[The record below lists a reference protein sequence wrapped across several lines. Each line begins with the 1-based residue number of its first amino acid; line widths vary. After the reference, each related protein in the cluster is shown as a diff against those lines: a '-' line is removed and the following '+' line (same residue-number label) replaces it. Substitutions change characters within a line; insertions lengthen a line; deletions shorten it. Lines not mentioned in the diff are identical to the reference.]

1 MIQALGLYAYAE
13 CLRTHFVQQLAKQGK
28 RFVTAVALRVALDA
42 VAISLAIGEGTVE
55 GVRRLATPSA
65 PTLLRHRDAPTPS
78 WVRRILGRFAEP
90 TGETLHLAQ
99 ATALVRQSER
109 DAAGHVVFYVDNH
122 LRPYTGKHVIRK
134 GWRMQDKRAVS
145 GASDYWVHD
154 EDGRPVLR
162 VHSPEHESLVKW
174 LRPIG
179 RKLHEALA
187 DERRRIVLVF
197 DRAGARPEAMAELRD
212 ANFDFVT
219 YEVRPYAK
227 LPASAFDHWIR
238 IGKKRYEYVE
248 THQKNLGK
256 GRGRVRRIAMRNPA
270 GEQFN
275 ILAVSDAPAH
285 ELIGHILARWA
296 RQENQFK
303 HGNERWNLNQLDG
316 RTVVEYPPDAIIP
329 NPARRRLD
337 RALRLAREREGEA
350 LRKLAHLERDHPKQA
365 RLQQELERARDEQRQ
380 LEALRPK
387 VPTHAPVR
395 ETELAGKL
403 VKHERPYKLLIDTLR
418 VAAANA
424 ESELA
429 ARLAP
434 HLPRGAEAK
443 KTLANL
449 FRAPGTVR
457 LRRDSVVV
465 ILAPAATSRERA
477 AFEHL
482 LAQLNALPLRL
493 PGDQT
498 SRRLR
503 FELEKR

>member
-1 MIQALGLYAYAE
+1 
-13 CLRTHFVQQLAKQGK
+13 
-28 RFVTAVALRVALDA
+28 
-42 VAISLAIGEGTVE
+42 
-55 GVRRLATPSA
+55 
-65 PTLLRHRDAPTPS
+65 
-78 WVRRILGRFAEP
+78 
-90 TGETLHLAQ
+90 
-99 ATALVRQSER
+99 
-109 DAAGHVVFYVDNH
+109 
-122 LRPYTGKHVIRK
+122 
-134 GWRMQDKRAVS
+134 
-145 GASDYWVHD
+145 
-154 EDGRPVLR
+154 
-162 VHSPEHESLVKW
+162 
-174 LRPIG
+174 
-179 RKLHEALA
+179 
-187 DERRRIVLVF
+187 
-197 DRAGARPEAMAELRD
+197 LRD

-503 FELEKR
+503 FELAKR